1 MSSNFDDKTCQIKFE
16 HNKKDVK
23 CDFHDILPIE
33 EGESQSIKYINGNA
47 PITIS
52 FRSITEKP
60 FVASSDSESD
70 DDDYE
75 QMHRAHL
82 IEKSLLT
89 PAADQPLGEWEKYTK
104 VISTKEKRVEN
115 RIIRMIYRASV
126 QK

>member
-1 MSSNFDDKTCQIKFE
+1 MS
-16 HNKKDVK
+16 
-23 CDFHDILPIE
+23 
-33 EGESQSIKYINGNA
+33 
-47 PITIS
+47 ITIS

-104 VISTKEKRVEN
+104 VISTKGKRVEN
-115 RIIRMIYRASV
+115 RIIGMIYRASV